1 MAPSALAGKL
11 RHSARSVSTACRAER
26 EQRGPATCYELVPTV
41 VCTYAFPMHKVAHV
55 PTKRFRRPTTRPH
68 LSATHVVR
76 PAHAGDVAA
85 IHSLVRRYAAK
96 GALLPRTRR
105 DIADAIA
112 DFVVVADTNRRV
124 LACAALSTYSQSLA
138 EISSVAVARS
148 AQGKG
153 FGSMVVRGTEALA
166 RDRGILE
173 IFAMTSAEA
182 FFESLGYERSSVE
195 QYPEKLARYEQLRA
209 AGVDI
214 VERAC
219 YRKLLTWVDRSRP
232 PVQVQ
237 TEQQQQQPR
246 RRAGRRTTA

>member
-1 MAPSALAGKL
+1 ML
-11 RHSARSVSTACRAER
+11 R
-26 EQRGPATCYELVPTV
+26 LVVTV
-41 VCTYAFPMHKVAHV
+41 VCTYALTMHKVAHL
-55 PTKRFRRPTTRPH
+55 PAKRIKRSTTRPH

-105 DIADAIA
+105 DIAGSIG
-112 DFVVVADTNRRV
+112 DFVVVVDEQRRV
-124 LACAALSTYSQSLA
+124 RACAALAAYSPSLA
-138 EISSVAVARS
+138 EISSVAVART

-153 FGSMVVRGTEALA
+153 LGSMAVRGTEALA

-173 IFAMTSAEA
+173 LFAMTSAEA

-195 QYPEKLARYEQLRA
+195 QYPDKLARYELLRG
-209 AGVDI
+209 AGVDV

-219 YRKLLTWVDRSRP
+219 YRKLLTWVDRHRGRAPLAP
-232 PVQVQ
+232 PQRQ
-237 TEQQQQQPR
+237 SR
-246 RRAGRRTTA
+246 RRAAKRTTA

>member
-1 MAPSALAGKL
+1 ML
-11 RHSARSVSTACRAER
+11 
-26 EQRGPATCYELVPTV
+26 QLVPTV
-41 VCTYAFPMHKVAHV
+41 VCTYALTMHKVAHV
-55 PTKRFRRPTTRPH
+55 PVKRIRRSTTRPH

-105 DIADAIA
+105 DIAGAID
-112 DFVVVADTNRRV
+112 DFVVVVDQNRGV
-124 LACAALSTYSQSLA
+124 LACAALSTYSESLA

-153 FGSMVVRGTEALA
+153 LGSMAVRGTEALA
-166 RDRGILE
+166 RDRGLIEL
-173 IFAMTSAEA
+173 FAMTSAEA

-195 QYPEKLARYEQLRA
+195 QYPEKLARYEVLRA

-219 YRKLLTWVDRSRP
+219 YRKLLTWVDRSP
-232 PVQVQ
+232 AQASLVQPQ
-237 TEQQQQQPR
+237 RQPR
-246 RRAGRRTTA
+246 RRAVKQTSA